1 MNDREQG
8 GDQMRALWDDPSL
21 LATAADEFVRW
32 ASPVMSEMRTVV
44 TDVQVGGQPMRA
56 GERIVIWGG
65 SCNRD
70 EAVFD
75 APDVFDIRRSP
86 NPHVGFSFGEHF
98 CLGAHLARLIL
109 RVEFEEMIAA
119 FADIEQTGEASSGR
133 LRLVAPPLSAL
144 DLFDPRL
151 LKPGPARCSANPA
164 RQRCNRPCS
173 RLRRPC
179 CHRHTP
185 QGRSG

>member
-1 MNDREQG
+1 LLNDR
-8 GDQMRALWDDPSL
+8 DQMRALWDDPSL

-44 TDVQVGGQPMRA
+44 SDVEIGGQQMRA

-70 EAVFD
+70 ESVFD

-119 FADIEQTGEASSGR
+119 FADIEQTGEASRVRSNFVGGLKHLPVR
-133 LRLVAPPLSAL
+133 VT
-144 DLFDPRL
+144 PR
-151 LKPGPARCSANPA
+151 
-164 RQRCNRPCS
+164 
-173 RLRRPC
+173 
-179 CHRHTP
+179 
-185 QGRSG
+185 